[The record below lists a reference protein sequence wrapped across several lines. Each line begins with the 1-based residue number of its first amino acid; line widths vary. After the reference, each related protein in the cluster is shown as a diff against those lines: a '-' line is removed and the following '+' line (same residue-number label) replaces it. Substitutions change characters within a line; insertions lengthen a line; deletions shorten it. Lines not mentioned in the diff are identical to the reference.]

1 MPYAFHPVENV
12 ERINMTK
19 KRAVKELSIW
29 KPDIAELYAKAGEEY
44 LSLKSEKPT
53 GPYLKH
59 ALALNVRPIY
69 HNIIAFH
76 LTGQGLYA
84 KQAQQNISAVMHR
97 LSEKGCHAL
106 HGFITF
112 LFEDIKNGAAVL

>member
-1 MPYAFHPVENV
+1 M
-12 ERINMTK
+12 
-19 KRAVKELSIW
+19 
-29 KPDIAELYAKAGEEY
+29 
-44 LSLKSEKPT
+44 

-112 LFEDIKNGAAVL
+112 LFKDIKNGAAVLD